1 MNTNTNK
8 TRYNYGGCGRDGH
21 GNKGK
26 RYKNYNEDYIPSPE
40 DMQRCTEFKDW
51 FNANYN
57 TIKDNLINKGKYD
70 DDVMV
75 DSFLKIY
82 RYLEYGGIIDDYRC
96 YWNTSYFTNIFK
108 KTVDESKYNNRIE
121 YIEYNEEQYDC
132 EDTGDSEAQYAAKD
146 ELIKLIGEW
155 LECNVP
161 GLIER
166 ELFII
171 YINTRYDKQYKM
183 TYEKLAE
190 LTGVDINR
198 IKDTI
203 PRIKKQLQEKFKN
216 KRLNTL

>member
-1 MNTNTNK
+1 MTQV
-8 TRYNYGGCGRDGH
+8 RYNYAGSGRDGH
-21 GNKGK
+21 NNKGK
-26 RYKNYNEDYIPSPE
+26 KYINYTEEPTITKEIQDKLNEYNDWFNLNYSNIKQNLISKNNYNEEVLTDTY
-40 DMQRCTEFKDW
+40 
-51 FNANYN
+51 
-57 TIKDNLINKGKYD
+57 
-70 DDVMV
+70 
-75 DSFLKIY
+75 LKVY
-82 RYLEYGGIIDDYRC
+82 RYILYGGEINNLNY
-96 YWNTSYFTNIFK
+96 YFNTSYFTNQFNY
-108 KTVDESKYNNRIE
+108 TCTTTRYNNRIE
-121 YIEYNEEQYDC
+121 YISTTTDDYDT

-146 ELIKLIGEW
+146 ELINLISEW

-171 YINTRYDKQYKM
+171 YINTRYDKRFKM

-203 PRIKKQLQEKFKN
+203 PRIKKQLQQEFKN